1 MSLQMFF
8 FLNQILFLSSTTNIP
23 INFSNTSFFVYFFI
37 FARGWISSSAS
48 MSISWGIF
56 HSHFLGLNFKQT
68 DDNSIDSYFNA
79 ACGNIEICYHY
90 TWLLCGGSCFLTTT
104 YSSFSRT
111 ERSFCFSAEFSN
123 VFFFKSVWIKKGKS
137 LLRVFF
143 SLRCKTIFIVA

>member
-1 MSLQMFF
+1 MSLQIFF
-8 FLNQILFLSSTTNIP
+8 FFKP
-23 INFSNTSFFVYFFI
+23 NFVFI
-37 FARGWISSSAS
+37 FHYKYSNKIFQYFIFCVFFNFRTWMDFLECS

-56 HSHFLGLNFKQT
+56 PSHFLGLNFKQT

-123 VFFFKSVWIKKGKS
+123 VFFLKSVWIKKGKS

-143 SLRCKTIFIVA
+143 FSKM

>member
-8 FLNQILFLSSTTNIP
+8 FFLNEILFLSSTTNIP
-23 INFSNTSFFVYFFI
+23 INFSNTSFFVYFLI

-48 MSISWGIF
+48 MCISWGIF
-56 HSHFLGLNFKQT
+56 PSHFLGLNFKQT

-90 TWLLCGGSCFLTTT
+90 TWLLCGGS
-104 YSSFSRT
+104 SSFSRT

-123 VFFFKSVWIKKGKS
+123 VFFSKSVWIKKGKS